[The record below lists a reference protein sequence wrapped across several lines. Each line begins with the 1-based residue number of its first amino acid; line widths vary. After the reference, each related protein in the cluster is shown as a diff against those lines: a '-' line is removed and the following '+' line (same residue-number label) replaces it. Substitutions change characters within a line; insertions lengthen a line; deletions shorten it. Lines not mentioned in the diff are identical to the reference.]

1 MKRKN
6 CDSNTTKLE
15 TTTRNQAMENTVHF
29 QLQGKGGC
37 GKTFASVILSQWI
50 EKEALGTLD
59 GYDCDQENA
68 TYFGYK
74 GLNVKPVN
82 VMNKDRTI
90 DRKKFDEML
99 LEIFNNNGRN
109 AVVDVGANTFS
120 PLISY
125 LMENNF
131 FDMLREAGKKVYI
144 HSIVAGGD
152 NLKDTTAG
160 FVSLASQTSCP
171 MVVWLNENAAWGGTG
186 NFIESEAFAKHAD
199 NVRGLVLLQGR
210 TSDTFGDDVRR
221 MTKARLTLKEV
232 TESPD
237 FNMLERSRLN
247 TVVRDVFNKL
257 DKVEW

>member
-1 MKRKN
+1 MKRTN
-6 CDSNTTKLE
+6 HDSSTTKSEAISSERPLG
-15 TTTRNQAMENTVHF
+15 NTVHF

-37 GKTFASVILSQWI
+37 GKTFASFMLSQWI
-50 EKEALGTLD
+50 DQMAPGTLD

-68 TYFGYK
+68 TFFGYR

-99 LEIFNNNGRN
+99 LQIFNNNGRN
-109 AVVDVGANTFS
+109 VVVDVGANTFS

-125 LMENNF
+125 LMENDF
-131 FDMLREAGKKVYI
+131 LSMLQEAGKKVYI

-152 NLKDTTAG
+152 NLKETTAG
-160 FVSLASQTSCP
+160 FVSLASQTRCP
-171 MVVWLNENAAWGGTG
+171 VVVWLNENAAWGDTG
-186 NFIESEAFAKHAD
+186 NFIESEAFARHAE
-199 NVRGLVLLQGR
+199 NVRGIVLLPGR
-210 TSDTFGDDVRR
+210 TSDTFGADIRR

-232 TESPD
+232 MTSPD

-247 TVVRDVFNKL
+247 TVIRDVFNKL
-257 DKVEW
+257 DRVEW